1 MHTLKKKYLAYEF
14 LKVCSS
20 FTETGRLMAWYY
32 IAFDT
37 VKQFFRIKGTET
49 LKELVILIKIHR
61 CSIDF
66 KQKQKIMFRIFLCL
80 PKSLGFVNKMCKI
93 LENTSK

>member
-66 KQKQKIMFRIFLCL
+66 KQKQKIMFRIFFMSAKKFGLC
-80 PKSLGFVNKMCKI
+80 
-93 LENTSK
+93 